1 MDKLNP
7 RFPYRMEKAKWYLMF
22 LFMEQIIS
30 EDEFDDLYN
39 RLPDE
44 FKGHD
49 TVDDVLLETQK
60 AGYAP

>member
-7 RFPYRMEKAKWYLMF
+7 RFPYRMEKAKWYLMY

-44 FKGHD
+44 FK
-49 TVDDVLLETQK
+49 
-60 AGYAP
+60 